1 MTGWCHP
8 RVEDERGS
16 GSVLTLVA
24 VALTLVAFLVVL
36 VVGSYLVADH
46 RAVAAADRA
55 ALSGAR
61 AHGAP
66 GGRQQQAS
74 SACGTARR
82 AAELNGA
89 RLTSCRVTGDRT
101 DYVVQ
106 VTVVV
111 DVGVLWPG
119 LPSQLPASAR
129 AGRLSG

>member
-1 MTGWCHP
+1 MTDRRRP
-8 RVEDERGS
+8 FVADERGS
-16 GSVLTLVA
+16 GSMLTLMT
-24 VALTLVAFLVVL
+24 VALTLMAFLVVL
-36 VVGSYLVADH
+36 VVGSYLIADH

-66 GGRQQQAS
+66 GGRQQEAS
-74 SACGTARR
+74 SACETARR
-82 AAELNGA
+82 VAELNGA
-89 RLTSCRVTGDRT
+89 RMTGCRITGDRA

-119 LPSQLPASAR
+119 LPAQVPGSAH